1 MSKSYT
7 YFTIPF
13 ASVPKHPTYTVWYA
27 TWSTERPTLEL
38 GMSPPLVIGATA
50 DGLPPGAI
58 VIADAVKDPT
68 RPPPPPPFSG
78 GGLSDYQK
86 SVNEWVELA
95 RDA

>member
-13 ASVPKHPTYTVWYA
+13 ASVPRSPAYTVWYA

-38 GMSPPLVIGATA
+38 GMSPPMVIGVTAGDLPAGAT
-50 DGLPPGAI
+50 
-58 VIADAVKDPT
+58 VIAGAVKDPT
-68 RPPPPPPFSG
+68 RPPPPPPLSG
-78 GGLSDYQK
+78 DGISEYQK
-86 SVNEWVELA
+86 AVDEWVGLA